1 MDIQE
6 LCISISISIRT
17 TEGFESGGDK
27 NGVHKGGV
35 D

>member
-6 LCISISISIRT
+6 LCIRT

-27 NGVHKGGV
+27 NGVHKGGF

>member
-6 LCISISISIRT
+6 LCISIRT
-17 TEGFESGGDK
+17 TERFESGGDK
-27 NGVHKGGV
+27 NGVHKGGA

>member
-6 LCISISISIRT
+6 LCISISIRT

>member
-6 LCISISISIRT
+6 LCISIRST
-17 TEGFESGGDK
+17 KGFESAGDK